1 MACKKNRIKVVEL
14 LLRFQANLEA
24 ATESGLTSL
33 HVSAFMGH
41 QNIVLLLLQTGGA
54 SPNAV
59 TQRGETPLH
68 LAARANQLEIVRILL
83 RHGAHV
89 DAKAKARLR
98 PPHRTAPHR
107 RSAPTR
113 TSTFRFRFRFTHT
126 QPQAYHL
133 ESTFPSNLECH
144 AALIGVLIHWH
155 SDSADGQVSLTFT

>member
-1 MACKKNRIKVVEL
+1 MSLRLTCEQNGFTPLHVACKKNRIKVVEL

-89 DAKAKARLR
+89 DAKAKVRAGAHCPLSNSCRL
-98 PPHRTAPHR
+98 
-107 RSAPTR
+107 SK
-113 TSTFRFRFRFTHT
+113 
-126 QPQAYHL
+126 
-133 ESTFPSNLECH
+133 
-144 AALIGVLIHWH
+144 G
-155 SDSADGQVSLTFT
+155 